1 MDITNGRK
9 TVVKENKS
17 VPANSAE
24 RIDINQSLRQTF
36 VDDIRTIIDDARR
49 NAVRSVD
56 FCRVQMYWGLGRRI
70 QEEEQ
75 QGKARADY
83 GTYLIK
89 NLAKTIEPEYGSGFG
104 VRQLER
110 ARAFYR
116 LYPIASTL
124 RTQLNW
130 SQYKLL
136 IGIADPDKREYYEL
150 ESVNN

>member
-1 MDITNGRK
+1 MKQKDLSMSEERSI
-9 TVVKENKS
+9 KS
-17 VPANSAE
+17 LF
-24 RIDINQSLRQTF
+24 Q
-36 VDDIRTIIDDARR
+36 DARLIIEQAR
-49 NAVRSVD
+49 NNAVRSVD
-56 FCRVQMYWGLGRRI
+56 FCRVQMYWNLGRRI
-70 QEEEQ
+70 FEEEQ
-75 QGKARADY
+75 QRKDRADY

-89 NLAKTIEPEYGSGFG
+89 NLSKQLLPEFGSGFG
-104 VRQLER
+104 VRHLER

-150 ESVNN
+150 K